1 MPLLETKEVT
11 KKFFEFVA
19 VDHVDLKVDKGELV
33 GLIGPNGAG
42 KTTLFNCISGFYKP
56 DGGKI
61 TFKNDD
67 ITALPPHMLAKRGL
81 ARTFQLA
88 QYYPTFTVLE
98 TLMTGLRFRG
108 KERLL
113 AAFFKRPIVMEEEIE
128 FRERALE
135 ILKLV
140 EMEKWQDYRTLDL
153 SGGQRKI
160 VDFSMSL
167 ILEPDLILLD
177 EPTAGVDPILIDKL
191 LDKIRILNKEQ
202 GVAFIVVEHN
212 MKVIMNLCERIIVLN
227 SGQKIAEGTPKEIQN
242 NNEVIEVYFGKGR

>member
-67 ITALPPHMLAKRGL
+67 ITALPPHILAKRGL

-191 LDKIRILNKEQ
+191 LNKIRILNKEQ

>member
-191 LDKIRILNKEQ
+191 LNKIRILNKEQ